1 MSAEILVDTN
11 VLVYAYDHSEPQKGA
26 KALDALDVLA
36 VRGLG
41 ALSTQVL
48 AEFFNAVTRKIPAP
62 LSLEQAYDSLKNYL
76 ESWRVLDVS
85 GMVVLEA
92 ARGARDH
99 GFNFWD
105 AQIWAVARLN
115 QIGLIFSEDFNPGA
129 TIEGVRFVDP
139 FAGDFDIEDWLA

>member
-1 MSAEILVDTN
+1 MSVEILVDTN
-11 VLVYAYDHSEPQKGA
+11 VLVYAYDRSEPQKGGVA
-26 KALDALDVLA
+26 LEVLDALA

-48 AEFFNAVTRKIPAP
+48 AEFFNAVTHKIPAP

-76 ESWRVLDVS
+76 ESWPVFDIG

-115 QIGLIFSEDFNPGA
+115 QIGFVFSEDFNPGA
-129 TIEGVRFVDP
+129 TIEGVRFVNP
-139 FAGDFDIEDWLA
+139 FAVDFAIEDWLV